1 MRSLSTLKLS
11 TDTVSSTH
19 GFLLEVSQGLAQLI
33 NMQPCP
39 KSEDFDG
46 PRRQS
51 NREVSMAARA
61 SMSWSATAP
70 GDEMEDRRRSNSAI
84 ASALGQGGVSLRR
97 TLRTI
102 MQSGSAPSGEKGTR
116 QALHAWRR
124 LFTARWWLVPAATR
138 PGEAGVVPAHVPLTR
153 ISSLAPN
160 LRARAE
166 ICPRLP
172 SQATST
178 TSDGEAATPPKN
190 RMVPPPASV
199 DEHRGSAGPAR
210 QVHFA

>member
-1 MRSLSTLKLS
+1 MPRRGRPLG
-11 TDTVSSTH
+11 DR
-19 GFLLEVSQGLAQLI
+19 
-33 NMQPCP
+33 
-39 KSEDFDG
+39 DG
-46 PRRQS
+46 PRR
-51 NREVSMAARA
+51 MLH
-61 SMSWSATAP
+61 AP
-70 GDEMEDRRRSNSAI
+70 GTNQRCTSAV
-84 ASALGQGGVSLRR
+84 GPRGVSLRR

-102 MQSGSAPSGEKGTR
+102 TQSGSAPSGEKGTR

-190 RMVPPPASV
+190 RMASPHASM
-199 DEHRGSAGPAR
+199 DEQRGSAGPAR

>member
-1 MRSLSTLKLS
+1 MPERGDRPSRACRGRGGSHIGGLGRVIYCVQSYT
-11 TDTVSSTH
+11 SST
-19 GFLLEVSQGLAQLI
+19 GAPTPFASRARLKAFSGAKCDIGAGVSA
-33 NMQPCP
+33 
-39 KSEDFDG
+39 
-46 PRRQS
+46 
-51 NREVSMAARA
+51 V
-61 SMSWSATAP
+61 
-70 GDEMEDRRRSNSAI
+70 
-84 ASALGQGGVSLRR
+84 GQGGVSLRR

-116 QALHAWRR
+116 QAPHAWRR

-210 QVHFA
+210 QVHCA

>member
-1 MRSLSTLKLS
+1 
-11 TDTVSSTH
+11 
-19 GFLLEVSQGLAQLI
+19 
-33 NMQPCP
+33 
-39 KSEDFDG
+39 
-46 PRRQS
+46 
-51 NREVSMAARA
+51 
-61 SMSWSATAP
+61 
-70 GDEMEDRRRSNSAI
+70 
-84 ASALGQGGVSLRR
+84 
-97 TLRTI
+97 

-116 QALHAWRR
+116 QAPHAWRR

-153 ISSLAPN
+153 ISSLGPN

-199 DEHRGSAGPAR
+199 DEHCGSAGPAR
-210 QVHFA
+210 QVHFDGPGIAFSCRRSVEACSRPPILDEHRCLVHAGRLQPRAAGHD